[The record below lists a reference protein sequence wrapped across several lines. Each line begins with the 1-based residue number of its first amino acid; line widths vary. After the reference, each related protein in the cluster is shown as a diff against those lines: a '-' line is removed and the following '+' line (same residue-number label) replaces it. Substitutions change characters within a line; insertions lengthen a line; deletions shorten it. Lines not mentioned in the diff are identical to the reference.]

1 MAEESPKPQSWW
13 QTLTGIL
20 TAVAG
25 IITPASGLI
34 VALTQAGVFHDKEK
48 TVSSTPTPTAT
59 LAPVSITDGA
69 TSVGELEKKLGAIN
83 IKLGARP
90 RDEETVRG
98 YLAGPD
104 PEYRSLALGCLQLI
118 GNQRLKK
125 TLHLDIID
133 KHYTSLAG
141 GGDYLSADGKVNLE
155 RVKEAMVKAQNDY
168 YSDSATS
175 FEDIVESR

>member
-1 MAEESPKPQSWW
+1 MAGESPKPQSWW
-13 QTLTGIL
+13 QTLPGIL

-25 IITPASGLI
+25 IITAATGLI
-34 VALTQAGVFHDKEK
+34 VALNQAGVFQGKEK
-48 TVSSTPTPTAT
+48 TVPSTPTPTAT
-59 LAPVSITDGA
+59 LTPTPTTDGA
-69 TSVGELEKKLGAIN
+69 TSVGEMEKELRAIN

-90 RDEETVRG
+90 GDEKKVRG

-104 PEYRSLALGCLQLI
+104 PEYRSLALGCLDVI

-133 KHYTSLAG
+133 KHYTRLAS

-155 RVKEAMVKAQNDY
+155 RVREAMVKAQNDY
-168 YSDSATS
+168 YTDSATS
-175 FEDIVESR
+175 FGDIVESR